1 MFVSVMFIAMLVQFI
16 TMLLL
21 LSKKKNN
28 AGKLYHKKSMQVA
41 DEKLIINELGP
52 HVSQCL
58 AGMDGCT
65 DNSCKKRAPLSSSA
79 QSMVSGRHLHT
90 ACIVGK
96 EATKNPGGTEHAKT
110 VCQALFSLPICT

>member
-1 MFVSVMFIAMLVQFI
+1 MKSGSGLG
-16 TMLLL
+16 TKLE
-21 LSKKKNN
+21 
-28 AGKLYHKKSMQVA
+28 AG

-52 HVSQCL
+52 HMSQCL

-65 DNSCKKRAPLSSSA
+65 DNSCKKRAFAFIAPLSSSA